1 VSDRSHLLRVTL
13 RVAPAALPILLAA
26 VAALLALS
34 STSDS
39 NEVAWALPSMPVA
52 ALIGA
57 AARAN
62 ELIRVGVDDSQARWS
77 GITLAGLGLVVSY
90 TIWFAAV
97 EASCHGAYECPL

>member
-1 VSDRSHLLRVTL
+1 MSDRSHLVRVTL

-62 ELIRVGVDDSQARWS
+62 ELIRVGVEDSQARWS

-97 EASCHGAYECPL
+97 EASCRGSYECPL